1 MFYFVT
7 STIGKEKQPVNLVSV
22 STFGRENE
30 RAGVFSIAF
39 RFVDGA
45 TGTWIYSSKEDR
57 DTEYLRLLDITR
69 RISAAHALKADLLRS
84 TVKETGFF

>member
-7 STIGKEKQPVNLVSV
+7 STIGKEKQPVNLVNV
-22 STFGRENE
+22 STFGRAVEKE
-30 RAGVFSIAF
+30 GTFSIAF

-45 TGTWIYSSKEDR
+45 IGAWIYNSKEDR

-69 RISAAHALKADLLRS
+69 RVSAAHALKADLLRS